1 MKFEVSQTDF
11 MLLTSVL
18 NLIKR
23 GGYGCAITREDI
35 IRESGVSRSAFI
47 SRMKNI
53 HLKEKQLKEIIA

>member
-23 GGYGCAITREDI
+23 GGYGCSITREDI

-47 SRMKNI
+47 SRMQNI
-53 HLKEKQLKEIIA
+53 HLKEKQLKERIA